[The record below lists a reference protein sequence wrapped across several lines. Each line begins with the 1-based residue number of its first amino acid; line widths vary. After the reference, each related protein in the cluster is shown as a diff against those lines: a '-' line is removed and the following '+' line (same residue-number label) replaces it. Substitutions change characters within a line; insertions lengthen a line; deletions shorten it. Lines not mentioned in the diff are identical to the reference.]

1 MNGGKEE
8 EAKLRAVNQNPQKE
22 FTVSGKQSCF
32 SKSIINW
39 VKIYIFFFFWVNE
52 GEEKST
58 AKINIFN

>member
-32 SKSIINW
+32 SKSIIN
-39 VKIYIFFFFWVNE
+39 
-52 GEEKST
+52 
-58 AKINIFN
+58 